1 VVGTIGI
8 VWKHKTRV
16 FFGILNG
23 GCKMRT
29 SLLPVTLTIVGAV
42 VAVSLATV
50 GSALAGG
57 SACSMPVPEPSTMAI
72 LGGGVAGILYLH
84 RRKAKK

>member
-1 VVGTIGI
+1 
-8 VWKHKTRV
+8 
-16 FFGILNG
+16 
-23 GCKMRT
+23 MRT